1 MRHGNK
7 NNNLSR
13 TASHRRALLMNLGCQ
28 LITYKRITTTVAKA
42 KALRSYIEPLI
53 TKTKA
58 TESKEAISHNHRI
71 VFSYLNDKAAVK
83 ELFTVVAPKVVGRPG
98 GYTRIIKL
106 GARQGDNAEMAMI
119 ELVDFNEIYNNSKV
133 EGAEPAKKTRRSGGA
148 KKAAGSSTTEAKLS
162 TDTNEIS
169 DAVVVEETVVTPVV
183 ETVAPIVESIS
194 APVVEV
200 APIVEEIVS
209 APAEEVTPVAKEVV
223 AASTEEAAPLASA
236 SVSNSSDDLTIIEG
250 IGPKAAEVLVA
261 AGIDTF
267 AKLANTAAEAVKEI
281 LTSATAR
288 VGHLDPTTWAQQS
301 QLAADGNMEELEA
314 LKLRLNNG
322 KEV

>member
-13 TASHRRALLMNLGCQ
+13 TASHRKALLMNLGCQ

-58 TESKEAISHNHRI
+58 TDTKEAISHNHRI

-119 ELVDFNEIYNNSKV
+119 ELVDFNEIYGKSADAATT
-133 EGAEPAKKTRRSGGA
+133 AEPAKKTRRSGGA
-148 KKAAGSSTTEAKLS
+148 KAKPES
-162 TDTNEIS
+162 GFTDAEI
-169 DAVVVEETVVTPVV
+169 AT
-183 ETVAPIVESIS
+183 
-194 APVVEV
+194 
-200 APIVEEIVS
+200 
-209 APAEEVTPVAKEVV
+209 APAQKTKTAK
-223 AASTEEAAPLASA
+223 A
-236 SVSNSSDDLTIIEG
+236 DDLKIIEG
-250 IGPKAAEVLVA
+250 IGPKIAETLVA
-261 AGIDTF
+261 AGIVTF
-267 AKLANTAAEAVKEI
+267 ADLAATLAERVKEI
-281 LTSATAR
+281 LDAAE
-288 VGHLDPTTWAQQS
+288 GNFNAADATTWAEQA
-301 QLAADGNMEELEA
+301 QLAADGKMDELKELQEKLNGGREA
-314 LKLRLNNG
+314 
-322 KEV
+322 